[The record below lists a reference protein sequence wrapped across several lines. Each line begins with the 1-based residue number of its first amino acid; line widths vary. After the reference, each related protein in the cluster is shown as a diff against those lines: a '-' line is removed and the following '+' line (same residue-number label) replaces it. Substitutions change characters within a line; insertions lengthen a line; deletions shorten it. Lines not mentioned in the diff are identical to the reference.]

1 MLPSTRRAIQ
11 VIAGIVLA
19 LGLLAG
25 LVVYLRSSDP
35 NYRNAGASPAQVAT
49 VESTTTTT
57 TVLGADPATTT
68 TTAVPRQQIIVTHPN
83 GSQTITVAD
92 PNTGTSSTSTTPAG
106 TVKDP
111 PKEDTTVTVTTPTTT
126 EPTTTTVVPTTI
138 IPTTTTTVP
147 KGTTTTTEA
156 PAPTTTT
163 TRPPVTTTTTQA
175 PPAVPLTPGTPSA
188 VSRVQSARLLY
199 SKVTGDVKEY
209 QWNATVVACCAN
221 FPATGWHTVPA
232 DNILDL
238 HSWGSG
244 GAGHFSFQ
252 IRACNSVGV
261 CGSPSGFSESVEV
274 YHQPDMPKPS
284 NTGTPTVTGGTVTW
298 SWWSQIGFGI
308 TKPDTF
314 TPSIAYFTVYLWD
327 KGILAQ
333 PTVLNVTPQAYGQPG
348 AVAGTYT
355 RTFPLDGAS
364 YTFEVFPVSVV
375 DGVSYTGPSAFF
387 NTPAIK

>member
-1 MLPSTRRAIQ
+1 MSPTRRTIIQ
-11 VIAGIVLA
+11 VIAGVVIA

-25 LVVYLRSSDP
+25 LVVYLRSSNPD
-35 NYRNAGASPAQVAT
+35 YHNADASPAQVAT

-57 TVLGADPATTT
+57 AVQSVDPGTTT
-68 TTAVPRQQIIVTHPN
+68 TTAPARQQTIVTHPN

-92 PNTGTSSTSTTPAG
+92 PTTGTSNTSTTPPG

-111 PKEDTTVTVTTPTTT
+111 PKEDTTVTVTTTTT
-126 EPTTTTVVPTTI
+126 EPPTTTTTVA
-138 IPTTTTTVP
+138 PTTTTTVP
-147 KGTTTTTEA
+147 KGTTTTTTEA
-156 PAPTTTT
+156 PTTTTT
-163 TRPPVTTTTTQA
+163 TRPPVTTTTTEA

-252 IRACNSVGV
+252 VRACNSVGV
-261 CGSPSGFSESVEV
+261 CGSPSGFSETVDV

-314 TPSIAYFTVYLWD
+314 TPSIAYFTIYLWD